1 MAADRTKPGFTEE
14 VERAEIFRAAVPR
27 VARALANTA
36 TYMIF
41 DDHEVTDDWYLS
53 QSLAVEV
60 LTAPFGRAVVRNGYA
75 AYTVCQAWG
84 NDPAAFTHTGQNPK
98 PKNEELLDTLVAV
111 GDRRRVRRDHDRQAG
126 AAARPH
132 RSR

>member
-1 MAADRTKPGFTEE
+1 
-14 VERAEIFRAAVPR
+14 
-27 VARALANTA
+27 
-36 TYMIF
+36 MIF

-53 QSLAVEV
+53 QSWRSRV
-60 LTAPFGRAVVRNGYA
+60 LTAPFGRAIVRNGYA
-75 AYTVCQAWG
+75 AYAVCQAWG

-111 GDRRRVRRDHDRQAG
+111 GTDGAFGATDDRQAG

-132 RSR
+132 ASR